1 MPIFNIQGKPIKLA
15 GVIPLY
21 RDRDV
26 SLVID
31 GINSS
36 GVTLNLAQRIY
47 VGTMIE
53 GMKAS
58 GAWDKC
64 NAIYGMVGGTAA
76 AHKWNWKDMRD
87 LDAAFRL
94 ISEGAGTITHNSNGA
109 TGGSN
114 VIYNTFFNTSSFL
127 AGNMH
132 MSNFVTV
139 DNATADTAMGFQ
151 SNNAATIN
159 MIARKNGLTNQSLK
173 GLTNII
179 SEIYAPILNTEGY
192 HISTITGNTINY
204 LFAGVKQIS
213 TSSATSLLSANG
225 NIVLLGRRLP
235 LIVSFKTYGLYTIGD
250 GLTDTESR
258 QMSNII
264 TFAQK
269 MRANF

>member
-1 MPIFNIQGKPIKLA
+1 MA
-15 GVIPLY
+15 G
-21 RDRDV
+21 
-26 SLVID
+26 
-31 GINSS
+31 
-36 GVTLNLAQRIY
+36 GVTSIGGVTIFSTDPEATNIIKIIEEERGTPFNFYERYYVNYIVTNL
-47 VGTMIE
+47 
-53 GMKAS
+53 KAS
-58 GAWDKC
+58 GVWDKSK
-64 NAIYGMVGGTAA
+64 AIYGMVGGTAA

-139 DNATADTAMGFQ
+139 DNSTADAAMGFQ
-151 SNNAATIN
+151 SNNAVTIN

-192 HISTITGNTINY
+192 HISTITENTINY
-204 LFAGVKQIS
+204 LFKGVKQIS
-213 TSSATSLLSANG
+213 TSSASSLLSSDG
-225 NIVLLGRRLP
+225 NIILLGRRSP
-235 LIVSFKTYGLYTIGD
+235 LIGSFKTYGLYTIGD
-250 GLTDTESR
+250 GLTDTEAIST
-258 QMSNII
+258 SNII
-264 TFAQK
+264 NFAQK